1 MGISP
6 FITYGLDIE
15 IDPGAG
21 VVDPTVAPIRAIG
34 LSTDRIDHLLDGDE
48 AQMLQDLDEL
58 LRIAEPG
65 VVATWNGSIFDL
77 PYLADR
83 ARIRGVRLDLTLVE
97 DPVRSRRRRPLPGH
111 RGAYLAL
118 WGHHRH
124 LDTYRLYGDATPPT
138 AWSKL
143 LGRGR
148 DRGLVADSDD
158 LVNEALNAHARSDA
172 HLARVLTER
181 RGLTALRAAD
191 ALETVDP
198 DLVPAIRTGRVP
210 IGLPPAVVGA

>member
-15 IDPGAG
+15 IDPRAG
-21 VVDPTVAPIRAIG
+21 VVDPATVPIRAIG
-34 LSTDRIDHLLDGDE
+34 LSSDRIDHLLEGDE
-48 AQMLQDLDEL
+48 AQMLRDLDEV

-83 ARIRGVRLDLTLVE
+83 ARIRNVSLDLTLVE
-97 DPVRSRRRRPLPGH
+97 EPVRSRRRRPLPGH
-111 RGAYLAL
+111 RGPYLAM

-138 AWSKL
+138 TWSKL
-143 LGRGR
+143 LGRGHN
-148 DRGLVADSDD
+148 RGIVADSDD
-158 LVNEALNAHARSDA
+158 LVNEALNAHARTDA
-172 HLARVLTER
+172 HLARMLTER

-191 ALETVDP
+191 QLETVDP
-198 DLVPAIRTGRVP
+198 AHVPTTRTGRAP